1 VANRT
6 PHFMWFLRPCYAVET
21 WDKGSLGLEPSC
33 LGLLSTGVCT
43 TTPSFFR
50 FFFLNVV
57 GGTVV

>member
-50 FFFLNVV
+50 FFFF
-57 GGTVV
+57 